1 MNTEANHVHNGVHNG
16 MNHGM
21 NNGRTVGSILSDTKE
36 ELKEFLETRIA
47 MLRTE
52 LGEKVAML
60 KSAAPLA
67 VVGALFLLTAYALFT
82 LGLVGVIVA
91 FLPENP
97 YRWCIAFFAMAVLW
111 GIVGGICAYMA
122 MREFQVKEL
131 MPKRTM
137 QVLKEDKMWLQSE
150 VRSRV

>member
-1 MNTEANHVHNGVHNG
+1 MNTEANHLHHGVNG
-16 MNHGM
+16 
-21 NNGRTVGSILSDTKE
+21 GRTVGSILSDTKE

-47 MLRTE
+47 MLKAE
-52 LGEKVAML
+52 LSDKVAML
-60 KSAAPLA
+60 KAAAPLA
-67 VVGALFLLTAYALFT
+67 AVGILFLLMAFVLFS
-82 LGLVGVIVA
+82 LGLAGLIVA

-97 YRWCIAFFAMAVLW
+97 YRWCIAFFAVAVLW
-111 GIVGGICAYMA
+111 GIVGGVCAYMA

-137 QVLKEDKMWLQSE
+137 QVLKEDKVWLQSE

>member
-1 MNTEANHVHNGVHNG
+1 VNTQANHLNNGVNG
-16 MNHGM
+16 
-21 NNGRTVGSILSDTKE
+21 GRTVGSILSDTKE

-47 MLRTE
+47 MLKTE
-52 LGEKVAML
+52 LGEKMAML

-67 VVGALFLLTAYALFT
+67 VVGILFLVTAYALFT
-82 LGLVGVIVA
+82 LGLVGLIVA

-97 YRWCIAFFAMAVLW
+97 YRWCIAFFAIAVLW
-111 GIVGGICAYMA
+111 GIVGGITGYLA

-137 QVLKEDKMWLQSE
+137 QVLKEDKIWIQSE
-150 VRSRV
+150 VRGRV

>member
-1 MNTEANHVHNGVHNG
+1 MNTEANHLH
-16 MNHGM
+16 
-21 NNGRTVGSILSDTKE
+21 NGRTVGSILSDTKE
-36 ELKEFLETRIA
+36 ELKDFLETRIA

-52 LGEKVAML
+52 LSEKVTML

-67 VVGALFLLTAYALFT
+67 VVGILFLMTAYMLFT

-91 FLPENP
+91 FMPENP
-97 YRWCIAFFAMAVLW
+97 YRWCIAFFAIAVLW
-111 GIVGGICAYMA
+111 GIVGGICAYIA

-137 QVLKEDKMWLQSE
+137 QVLKEDKVWLQSE

>member
-1 MNTEANHVHNGVHNG
+1 MNTEANHLHNG
-16 MNHGM
+16 
-21 NNGRTVGSILSDTKE
+21 RKIGSILSDTKE

-47 MLRTE
+47 MLSSE
-52 LGEKVAML
+52 LRDKMAML

-67 VVGALFLLTAYALFT
+67 VVGIVFLLTAYALFT
-82 LGLVGVIVA
+82 LGLVALIVA
-91 FLPENP
+91 LLPENP
-97 YRWCIAFFAMAVLW
+97 YRWCIAFFAIAVLW
-111 GIVGGICAYMA
+111 GIVGGITGYMA

-150 VRSRV
+150 VRGRV

>member
-1 MNTEANHVHNGVHNG
+1 VNTEANHLH
-16 MNHGM
+16 
-21 NNGRTVGSILSDTKE
+21 NGRTIGSILSDTKE

-47 MLRTE
+47 MLSSE
-52 LGEKVAML
+52 LRDKMAML

-67 VVGALFLLTAYALFT
+67 VVGIVFLLTAYALFT
-82 LGLVGVIVA
+82 LGLVALIVA
-91 FLPENP
+91 LLPENP
-97 YRWCIAFFAMAVLW
+97 YRWCIAFFAIAVLW
-111 GIVGGICAYMA
+111 GIVGGITGYMA

-150 VRSRV
+150 VRGRV

>member
-1 MNTEANHVHNGVHNG
+1 MNTEANHL
-16 MNHGM
+16 
-21 NNGRTVGSILSDTKE
+21 NNGRTMGSILSDTKE

-52 LGEKVAML
+52 LGEKMAML
-60 KSAAPLA
+60 KAAAPLA
-67 VVGALFLLTAYALFT
+67 MVGIVFLITAYMLFT
-82 LGLVGVIVA
+82 LGLVGAIVA
-91 FLPENP
+91 FLADNP
-97 YRWCIAFFAMAVLW
+97 YRWCIGFFAIAVLW

-137 QVLKEDKMWLQSE
+137 QVLKEDKIWLQSE

>member
-1 MNTEANHVHNGVHNG
+1 MNTEANHL
-16 MNHGM
+16 
-21 NNGRTVGSILSDTKE
+21 NNARTVGSILSDTKE

-47 MLRTE
+47 MLKSE
-52 LGEKVAML
+52 LSDKLTMV

-67 VVGALFLLTAYALFT
+67 VVGILLLLTAYGLFT
-82 LGLVGVIVA
+82 LGLVGTIVA
-91 FLPENP
+91 FIPQNP
-97 YRWCIAFFAMAVLW
+97 YRWCIAFFAIAVLW

-122 MREFQVKEL
+122 LREFQVKEL